1 MRYDFPQS
9 GTNYYPFLE
18 EELLTREI
26 KQLWNLFK
34 EQQKAVKFLLLHK
47 TNGQEDG
54 QNLKKGEKDYEYR
67 ADYHKYDSR

>member
-54 QNLKKGEKDYEYR
+54 
-67 ADYHKYDSR
+67 